1 VPKTDAVRV
10 RKRTIKWLPT
20 LCVALAA
27 LVAPAAVAVAQ
38 EPVAQATK
46 VRTLH
51 KGDHGR
57 HVKLLQR
64 ALGVPADGAF
74 GRRTWRALRR
84 FQRAHGL
91 TVDGVAGPATLAA
104 LGVGSAKEATAGGST
119 SALEKIAMCE
129 SGGNPRA
136 ISPNRRYRGKYQFT
150 RATWRRLG
158 GTGDPAKAPE
168 AEQDARAAKLYAAEG
183 SRPWPTCA

>member
-1 VPKTDAVRV
+1 VPNTDAVRV
-10 RKRTIKWLPT
+10 RKRAIKWFPT

-27 LVAPAAVAVAQ
+27 LVATAGVAVAQ
-38 EPVAQATK
+38 EPVAQAAK

-51 KGDHGR
+51 KGDHGK
-57 HVKLLQR
+57 HVELLQR
-64 ALGVPADGAF
+64 ALGVPADGEF

-104 LGVGSAKEATAGGST
+104 LGVGAAREATAETGT
-119 SALEKIAMCE
+119 RVLQRIAMCE

-150 RATWRRLG
+150 RATWRALG
-158 GTGDPAKAPE
+158 GSGDPAKAPE

-183 SRPWPTCA
+183 TKPWPSCA